1 MRTMKILSAQ
11 EIEKVF
17 SNLEMLLP
25 FNRILLG
32 RLEERVDDNLYVDG
46 IGDALLRVV
55 RCDKVRSNINF
66 LGWLL

>member
-1 MRTMKILSAQ
+1 MKILSAQ

-66 LGWLL
+66 LG

>member
-66 LGWLL
+66 LG